1 MARSRESYEIQLFKD
16 DHWVVHELKDSEKP
30 ARDMATKLIANK
42 KVRGVRIV
50 RNWERSDGSV
60 TESVLFEKMKDVEEE
75 EARIVAIDEAPV
87 CEKPADYYGLSS
99 RMTVNRLLRRYFDQA
114 ILTPTELMH
123 NYRQI
128 KKVQELDSLY
138 PSAIDRV
145 ATVQTR
151 DGDGDSRQRRDEL
164 FRTFDQ
170 MAARAR
176 EAERKRLPQL
186 GGDFGEL
193 VERLER
199 VGGPEEQDYLSLVV
213 LSADLVTSRSWV
225 AKLERVAGLMN
236 DSLPSHPLGLLDGAA
251 ADLIA
256 TPAITEDMLGF
267 QPNLATTL
275 IRLIDLAEGC
285 YSNDN
290 VDPEAAV
297 PKLNR
302 LIGQGRLLCC
312 REALVDRIRRS
323 LRSAAPLNK
332 NEPSQE
338 KECFKQ
344 LAQRL
349 CTADGLFGGPSTAEA
364 LTLRFARGLDEGG
377 RGGRNKAIQGCIA
390 ALPEVRFR
398 FVYLL
403 DLAGSEMGTEYHDE
417 IVGHLNYLIGHRDI
431 NRISPRGRPPR
442 ERMLHLTAMHRAALA
457 STLPEPDKRRLADL
471 IDEALSQYLIRE
483 GIIEK
488 LDDKSSSLRI
498 RANHLVNFC
507 AAGVLPEGGKAIKL
521 ARERVLTHLRMP
533 SFDACYTEGM
543 TDDATR
549 QKALRAFHQ
558 MLVKGGFAG

>member
-1 MARSRESYEIQLFKD
+1 MARSRESFEIQLFKD

-30 ARDMATKLIANK
+30 ARDMAAKLVANK
-42 KVRGVRIV
+42 KVRGVRVV

-60 TESVLFEKMKDVEEE
+60 TESVIFEKLKEAEEE
-75 EARIVAIDEAPV
+75 DARIVAIDEAPV
-87 CEKPADYYGLSS
+87 CQQPNDYYALSS

-145 ATVQTR
+145 ATLQTS
-151 DGDGDSRQRRDEL
+151 DGAGDSRQRRDEL

-170 MAARAR
+170 MASRAR
-176 EAERKRLPQL
+176 EAERRRLPEL
-186 GGDFGEL
+186 GADFGE
-193 VERLER
+193 VVAKLER
-199 VGGPEEQDYLSLVV
+199 CGSPDDQDYLSLVV
-213 LSADLVTSRSWV
+213 LSADLVNNRSWL

-236 DSLPSHPLGLLDGAA
+236 DALPSHPLGLLDGAA

-256 TPAITEDMLGF
+256 TPAITEDMLGL

-275 IRLIDLAEGC
+275 IRLIDLAEGS

-290 VDPEAAV
+290 VDPDAAM
-297 PKLNR
+297 PKINR
-302 LIGQGRLLCC
+302 LIGEGRLGCC
-312 REALVDRIRRS
+312 REALVDRIRRA
-323 LRSAAPLNK
+323 LRSAQPLNK
-332 NEPSQE
+332 NEPSHE

-344 LAQRL
+344 VAQRL
-349 CTADGLFGGPSTAEA
+349 CTPTGLFGGPSTAEA
-364 LTLRFARGLDEGG
+364 LTLRFGRSLEEGG

-390 ALPEVRFR
+390 ALPEARFR

-403 DLAGSEMGTEYHDE
+403 DLAGSEMGAEFLDD
-417 IVGHLNYLIGHRDI
+417 IVGHLNYLVGHRDI

-442 ERMLHLTAMHRAALA
+442 ERMLHLTAMHRAALE
-457 STLPEPDKRRLADL
+457 SKLPEAEKARIADL
-471 IDEALSQYLIRE
+471 IDEALCQFLLRE

-488 LDDKSSSLRI
+488 LDDKSSPLRV

-507 AAGVLPEGGKAIKL
+507 AAGVLPERGRSSKL
-521 ARERVLTHLRMP
+521 ARERVLTHLRAP
-533 SFDACYTEGM
+533 NFDAIYTEGIA
-543 TDDATR
+543 TDEGR

-558 MLVKGGFAG
+558 MLIKGGFAG